1 MVDLS
6 RGKPAVARSGILILP
21 ARADRIGR
29 MDWSRIGRLWSF
41 PGRNLSARSRWEYI
55 GRSRTDAFQM
65 MDGSTS
71 EEDLRQRGGRMALAF
86 SSALE
91 IRPSDIVLDVGC
103 GVARV
108 GRELASL
115 CGAYTG
121 ADISRTLLRRARE
134 RTGHL
139 GNVRFVHLAGMDL
152 AELPDA
158 RFSRLVCH
166 LVFLHL
172 DEPEI
177 RALLRDFRRVLTPGG
192 VAYFDAWNLRDSD
205 VWDLFRR
212 ESLDHHVRRQPHR
225 SRFYTR
231 EAVEDWLDACGLRS
245 LWMSDDSFLVQAVVG
260 RDDGERSAHESVSR
274 RLRQE
279 ASRIIPRGKL
289 GFPEADEGEPSTT
302 AGGVDPV
309 A

>member
-1 MVDLS
+1 
-6 RGKPAVARSGILILP
+6 
-21 ARADRIGR
+21 

-41 PGRNLSARSRWEYI
+41 PGRNLSARTRWEYI

-65 MDGSTS
+65 MDGSTC
-71 EEDLRQRGGRMALAF
+71 EEDLRRRGSRMAMAF
-86 SSALE
+86 SSALD
-91 IRPSDIVLDVGC
+91 IRPQDLVLDVGC

-108 GRELASL
+108 GREMASL
-115 CGAYTG
+115 CGAYIG

-134 RTGHL
+134 RTRHL
-139 GNVRFVHLAGMDL
+139 GNVSFVHLAGMDL

-177 RALLRDFRRVLTPGG
+177 RTLLREFRRVLTPGG
-192 VAYFDAWNLRDSD
+192 VAYFDAWNLRHND
-205 VWDLFRR
+205 VWDLFRQ
-212 ESLDHHVRRQPHR
+212 ESLDHRLRRQPHR

-231 EAVEDWLDACGLRS
+231 EAVEDWLDACGLRPI
-245 LWMSDDSFLVQAVVG
+245 WMADESFLVQAVVG
-260 RDDGERSAHESVSR
+260 RDDGERSAHDAVER

-279 ASRIIPRGKL
+279 SDRMIPRGRL
-289 GFPEADEGEPSTT
+289 DFPDAVDTHPDGET
-302 AGGVDPV
+302 ARLEEPDGETSDGRPGGRRDP
-309 A
+309 AW

>member
-1 MVDLS
+1 
-6 RGKPAVARSGILILP
+6 
-21 ARADRIGR
+21 

-41 PGRNLSARSRWEYI
+41 PGRNLSARTRWEYI

-65 MDGSTS
+65 MDGSAC
-71 EEDLRQRGGRMALAF
+71 EEDLRHRGGRMALAF
-86 SSALE
+86 STALD
-91 IRPSDIVLDVGC
+91 IRPSDTVLDVGC

-139 GNVRFVHLAGMDL
+139 GNVSFVHLGGMDL
-152 AELPDA
+152 AELPA
-158 RFSRLVCH
+158 AHFSRLVCH

-177 RALLRDFRRVLTPGG
+177 RALLRDFRRVLAPGG
-192 VAYFDAWNLRDSD
+192 VAYFDAWNLRNND

-212 ESLDHHVRRQPHR
+212 ESLDPRVRRQPHR
-225 SRFYTR
+225 SRFYTS
-231 EAVEDWLDACGLRS
+231 EAVEDWLDASGLRTI
-245 LWMSDDSFLVQAVVG
+245 WMSDDSFLVQAVVG
-260 RDDGERSAHESVSR
+260 RDDGERSAHDRVGR
-274 RLRQE
+274 RLQQE
-279 ASRIIPRGKL
+279 AGRIMPRGKL
-289 GFPEADEGEPSTT
+289 DFPEPEGPGPAKRTPTHDSGT
-302 AGGVDPV
+302 A
-309 A
+309 